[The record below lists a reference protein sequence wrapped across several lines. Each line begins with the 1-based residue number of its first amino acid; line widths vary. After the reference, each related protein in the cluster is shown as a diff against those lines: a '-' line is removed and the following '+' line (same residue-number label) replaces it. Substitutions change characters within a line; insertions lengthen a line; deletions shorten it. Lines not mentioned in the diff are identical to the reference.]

1 MEQIYVTATSETTIV
16 DQCAQELF
24 SLFIF
29 AIAAEIS
36 HVGGE
41 TVLLASSNGGRRLW
55 DNTLLTALADEAV
68 WANLAP
74 NLEEA
79 LTLVIPAFAHHNL
92 LPEPEPDST
101 GYTGIGHQG
110 RRSEGAEVM

>member
-1 MEQIYVTATSETTIV
+1 ME
-16 DQCAQELF
+16 QCAQELF

-41 TVLLASSNGGRRLW
+41 TMLLSSSSGGRRLW
-55 DNTLLTALADEAV
+55 DNPLLTALAGEAV

-92 LPEPEPDST
+92 LPEPEPEPDST
-101 GYTGIGHQG
+101 GRKTTYWDWAPRTTK
-110 RRSEGAEVM
+110 